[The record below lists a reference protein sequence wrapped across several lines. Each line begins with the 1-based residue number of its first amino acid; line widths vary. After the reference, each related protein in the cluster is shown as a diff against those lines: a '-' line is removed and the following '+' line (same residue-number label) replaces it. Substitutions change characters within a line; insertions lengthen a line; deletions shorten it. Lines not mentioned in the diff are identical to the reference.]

1 MKLSIVIVNY
11 NVKYYLEQCL
21 CSVYKAVDNL
31 QAEVLVVDNA
41 STDGSEAYLTGRFP
55 QLTYI
60 QNKANV
66 GFARANNQA
75 IRQATGEYVLLL
87 NPDTLLPEDMLE
99 QAVRFMDGHPRA
111 GAAGAKMLTAD
122 GSFLPESKR
131 GYPTLVAT
139 FGKLTGLGRLF
150 PRSKG
155 LGGYYCNGLDPDA
168 VHRVEVLAGA
178 FMLLR
183 ASALEKTGLLDED
196 FFMYGEDIDLSC
208 RMAEA
213 GYENYYLPYPMLHY
227 KGESTSKDTYRHVR
241 VFCGAMDIFF
251 CKHGKRYGA
260 AGRMLVRAGIRLQM
274 YIRLSMLFL
283 KLTLLSLKHALFSQK
298 HTSLSSPKHTSF
310 SLKHT
315 APFAGS
321 KGAIRRK
328 HPLSPRFLVFGEE
341 AAVRSLRALF
351 KRNGLTGRHHFV
363 VSNETSSADG
373 HGGMFISLEGFTHV
387 VYDCRAFSFS
397 TIIRLLSLHRQT
409 GLRLGIYNPE
419 SRVLVTP
426 EECYV

>member
-60 QNKANV
+60 QNKTNV

-99 QAVRFMDGHPRA
+99 RAVRFMDDHPRA

-150 PRSKG
+150 PHSKG

-168 VHRVEVLAGA
+168 VHQVEVLAGA

-208 RMAEA
+208 RMVEA

-227 KGESTSKDTYRHVR
+227 KGESTSKNTYRHVR

-251 CKHGKRYGA
+251 CKHGRRYGA
-260 AGRMLVRAGIRLQM
+260 VGRMLVRAGIRLQM

-283 KLTLLSLKHALFSQK
+283 KLTLLSLKYA
-298 HTSLSSPKHTSF
+298 LSSPKHASF
-310 SLKHT
+310 PLKHT
-315 APFAGS
+315 APPAGS
-321 KGAIRRK
+321 KGTIRRK
-328 HPLSPRFLVFGEE
+328 HSQSPRFLVFGEE
-341 AAVRSLRALF
+341 AAIRSLRALF
-351 KRNGLTGRHHFV
+351 RRNGLTGRHHFV

-373 HGGMFISLEGFTHV
+373 HGGMFTSLEGFTHV

-397 TIIRLLSLHRQT
+397 AIIRLLSLHRQT

>member
-1 MKLSIVIVNY
+1 
-11 NVKYYLEQCL
+11 
-21 CSVYKAVDNL
+21 
-31 QAEVLVVDNA
+31 
-41 STDGSEAYLTGRFP
+41 
-55 QLTYI
+55 
-60 QNKANV
+60 
-66 GFARANNQA
+66 
-75 IRQATGEYVLLL
+75 
-87 NPDTLLPEDMLE
+87 
-99 QAVRFMDGHPRA
+99 
-111 GAAGAKMLTAD
+111 MLTAD

-131 GYPTLVAT
+131 GYPTLAAT

-150 PRSKG
+150 PHSKG
-155 LGGYYCNGLDPDA
+155 LGGYYCNGLDSDT
-168 VHRVEVLAGA
+168 VHQVEVLAGA

-208 RMAEA
+208 RMVEA

-251 CKHGKRYGA
+251 CKHGRRYGA
-260 AGRMLVRAGIRLQM
+260 VGRMLVRAGIRLQM

-298 HTSLSSPKHTSF
+298 HSQ
-310 SLKHT
+310 
-315 APFAGS
+315 
-321 KGAIRRK
+321 
-328 HPLSPRFLVFGEE
+328 SPRFLVFGEE
-341 AAVRSLRALF
+341 AAIRSLRALF
-351 KRNGLTGRHHFV
+351 RRNGLTGRHHFV

-373 HGGMFISLEGFTHV
+373 HGGMFTSLEGFTHV

-397 TIIRLLSLHRQT
+397 AIIRLLSLHRQT

>member
-11 NVKYYLEQCL
+11 NVKHYLEQCL

-41 STDGSEAYLTGRFP
+41 STDGSETYLTGRFP

-60 QNKANV
+60 QNKTNV

-99 QAVRFMDGHPRA
+99 RAVRFMDDHPRA
-111 GAAGAKMLTAD
+111 GATGAKMLTSD

-131 GYPTLVAT
+131 GYPTLTAT

-150 PRSKG
+150 PRSKR
-155 LGGYYCNGLDPDA
+155 LGGYYCNGLHPDA
-168 VHRVEVLAGA
+168 VHQVEVLAGA

-208 RMAEA
+208 RMVEA

-251 CKHGKRYGA
+251 CKHGRRYGA
-260 AGRMLVRAGIRLQM
+260 VGRMLVRAGIRLQM

-283 KLTLLSLKHALFSQK
+283 KLTLLSLKHA
-298 HTSLSSPKHTSF
+298 SF
-310 SLKHT
+310 S
-315 APFAGS
+315 GS
-321 KGAIRRK
+321 KGTTRWQ
-328 HPLSPRFLVFGEE
+328 HPQSPRFLVFGEE

-373 HGGMFISLEGFTHV
+373 HGSMFISLKGFTHV

-397 TIIRLLSLHRQT
+397 TIIRLLSLHRQM